1 MALGMSSPIGDSLLV
16 RLWGREHLGQVRSLK
31 SAFLVF
37 STGLA
42 PAFLG
47 FMIDAGVKFQSI
59 LIGMLVLLI
68 VFWIMA
74 QAPIRE
80 AHNSP
85 AQ

>member
-1 MALGMSSPIGDSLLV
+1 
-16 RLWGREHLGQVRSLK
+16 
-31 SAFLVF
+31 VF

-59 LIGMLVLLI
+59 LVGMLVLLI